1 MKFVNF
7 FLFFKKSQMRENK
20 NIYTKELQNVLS
32 YMYGVL
38 VNEFP
43 TEVFTPEYLMIS
55 ILDNKNSHANRI
67 LDNCLMSN
75 NMDELKEI
83 YVNFLTEHSKPIVGE
98 KKEKTFNKELN
109 DILTNAIREKD
120 KANSNLVGTEHVLL
134 SILSNDGNS
143 LLKDVLNSMGV
154 EYDFIFN
161 KCSEGNNNLPVR
173 VSGNNKPVRFINNN
187 GMSSISSLPMK
198 SEVNTKAVFSKNEY
212 IDKYTVNIN
221 KLVREGKVDELVGRE
236 KEMKQ
241 IIKTLARRKKNN
253 VVLVGKGG
261 VGKTAIVKNLA
272 MMIEKDEVPD
282 MLRGKEIV
290 MIDFISIVSGT
301 HFRGMFEE
309 RVNGIFEEF
318 KSSDKYIMFIDD
330 VHTVLRSGSKDKDT
344 DISGMIGDV
353 LSEGDVKV
361 ICTTSFKEYRNTIE
375 SNTAISRKLHKIVVE
390 PSSIGESVEILMKTK
405 KYYEDFHNV
414 VYTNKAIESAVNF
427 ADRYMT
433 DRSLPDSAL
442 DIIDMAGAQT
452 CFSEEPDTI
461 VKLRKRLKEIDT
473 EESNSL
479 DSGNFEI
486 IDALDIERRGIKK
499 MLADYTRDNKH
510 RKNVEITEDDI
521 AATVSEVTDIPI
533 KRLSSNEKKKIAHI
547 DDILKKSV
555 IGQDEAID
563 AICRVIK
570 RNKVGL
576 GDKSKVCG
584 VALLCGPTGVGKSL
598 ISKKLAE
605 EIFGDANALIR
616 IDMSE
621 YSEKNSVAKL
631 MGAAPGYVGY
641 ENGGQLTEQVKNKQH
656 CVLLLDEIEKADQEV
671 YNLFLQL
678 FDEGRLTDSSGQL
691 VNFKNVI
698 VLMTSNVGSKKA
710 AELGN
715 GVGFVSNEGE
725 NRKAIIEKELKH
737 TFSPEFL
744 NRIDNIVY
752 FNDLTDEDLKKIA
765 VIEIENLNKR
775 IKEIG
780 FSIEYDESVVD
791 YVHSEAIKERDFGAR
806 PIKRIIQRNI
816 EDELTDIILENDYEE
831 NHVFKVTCK
840 EGKIVI
846 G

>member
-1 MKFVNF
+1 
-7 FLFFKKSQMRENK
+7 MRENK
-20 NIYTKELQNVLS
+20 NVYTKELQNVLS
-32 YMYGVL
+32 YMYDVL
-38 VNEFP
+38 ANEFP
-43 TEVFTPEYLMIS
+43 TDVFTPEYLMIS

-83 YVNFLTEHSKPIVGE
+83 YVNFLNSHSKPLLNENGTKNIS
-98 KKEKTFNKELN
+98 KELN
-109 DILTNAIREKD
+109 TILSNAMKEMNKT
-120 KANSNLVGTEHVLL
+120 NSNSVGTEHVLL
-134 SILSNDGNS
+134 SILDESNES

-154 EYDFIFN
+154 EYGFIFN
-161 KCSEGNNNLPVR
+161 KCSENNNNLPVK
-173 VSGNNKPVRFINNN
+173 VGGNNKPVKFINNN
-187 GMSSISSLPMK
+187 GGVKPSSLPIK
-198 SEVNTKAVFSKNEY
+198 SEVNAKAVFSKSEY

-272 MMIEKDEVPD
+272 LMIEREEVPA

-309 RVNGIFEEF
+309 RVKGLFDEF
-318 KSSDKYIMFIDD
+318 KSSDKYIMLIDD

-344 DISGMIGDV
+344 DISGMISDV

-375 SNTAISRKLHKIVVE
+375 SNSAISRKLQKIVIE
-390 PSSIGESVEILMKTK
+390 PSSVKESVEILMKSK

-414 VYTNKAIESAVNF
+414 IYTEKAIESAVNL
-427 ADRYMT
+427 ADRYIT
-433 DRSLPDSAL
+433 DRSLPDSAF

-452 CFSEEPDTI
+452 CFSKEPDTI
-461 VKLRKRLKEIDT
+461 SNLRKRLKEIDAEET
-473 EESNSL
+473 ESL
-479 DSGNFEI
+479 NRGEFEV

-499 MLADYTRDNKH
+499 MLADYSRDNK
-510 RKNVEITEDDI
+510 NECSVEITEDDI
-521 AATVSEVTDIPI
+521 AATVSEVTNIPI
-533 KRLSSNEKKKIAHI
+533 KRLSTNEKKKIAHI
-547 DDILKKSV
+547 DDVLKKSV

-631 MGAAPGYVGY
+631 MGAAPGYIGY

-715 GVGFVSNEGE
+715 GVGFVANEGE

-752 FNDLTDEDLKKIA
+752 FNDLTDDDLKKIA
-765 VIEIENLNKR
+765 VIEIDNLNKR
-775 IKEIG
+775 INEIG
-780 FSIEYDESVVD
+780 YSIEYDESVVD
-791 YVHSEAIKERDFGAR
+791 YVYRESVKERDFGAR

-816 EDELTDIILENDYEE
+816 EDKLTDMILEKDYET
-831 NHVFKVTCK
+831 NHVFKVTCS
-840 EGKIVI
+840 ENKIEI
-846 G
+846 E